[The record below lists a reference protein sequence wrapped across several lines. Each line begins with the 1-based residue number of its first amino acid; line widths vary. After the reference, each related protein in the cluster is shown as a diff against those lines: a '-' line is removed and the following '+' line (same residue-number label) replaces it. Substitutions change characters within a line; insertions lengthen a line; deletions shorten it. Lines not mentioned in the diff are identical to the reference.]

1 MTGARRAIQDSYPE
15 RFAHCHGCGP
25 ANPDGLHFESYVE
38 GDEVVLRHTPGPA
51 STGGVPDHVYGGLL
65 ASLLDCHGAA
75 SATAFAHRARGG
87 EPGGA
92 LPRFVSGTLTVVYR
106 RPTPMGV
113 ELVVRG
119 RLAAISGRKV
129 TVDLEL
135 SADGDVCVTG
145 EMVALEIPEGY

>member
-1 MTGARRAIQDSYPE
+1 MRHAIQDSYPA

-25 ANPDGLHFESYVE
+25 ANRDGWRLKSYVE
-38 GDEVVLRHTPGPA
+38 GDEVVLRHTPAPA
-51 STGGVPDHVYGGLL
+51 YTGGVPDHAYGGLL

-75 SATAFAHRARGG
+75 SATAFAYRAAGG
-87 EPGGA
+87 EVGDGGA

-119 RLAAISGRKV
+119 RLAEAKGRKV

-135 SADGDVCVTG
+135 SADGEVCVTG
-145 EMVALEIPEGY
+145 QMIALEIPAEY